1 MEMQECLDRL
11 IDAVKESPELTAYN
25 EARAKLKEYP
35 EKLARLQEF
44 RQKNYC
50 LQNSE
55 EEVDLF
61 TEADRLADSFRDVYQ
76 DPIMQ
81 QYLKAEAGLCK
92 IVQWINTSV
101 VSCLDFEPLDSKE

>member
-11 IDAVKESPELTAYN
+11 IEAVKACPELAEYN

-35 EKLARLQEF
+35 DKMKRLQEF
-44 RQKNYC
+44 RKKNYNI
-50 LQNSE
+50 QNSD

-76 DPIMQ
+76 DSIMQ
-81 QYLKAEAGLCK
+81 TYLKAEAGLCK
-92 IVQWINTSV
+92 VVQWINASII
-101 VSCLDFEPLDSKE
+101 SCLDFEPLDDEE